1 MLFLFSDVD
10 ECQTP
15 GRCPYNCTNT
25 PGSYTCN
32 CPPCYD
38 PDGANCVLNK
48 CKINDICYQYNKVN
62 PDNQCQVLNL
72 QCSGSLTKFICSMY
86 VNVLRGSKL
95 ESKLRDK
102 PRGPGRSV
110 QSIML
115 QMKRSSSLGDLDL
128 TTGYKGR
135 NVRESYFM
143 AIYKG

>member
-1 MLFLFSDVD
+1 MWWLVSINEINIQSAVFIVSS
-10 ECQTP
+10 QYK
-15 GRCPYNCTNT
+15 R
-25 PGSYTCN
+25 YT
-32 CPPCYD
+32 
-38 PDGANCVLNK
+38 
-48 CKINDICYQYNKVN
+48 
-62 PDNQCQVLNL
+62 
-72 QCSGSLTKFICSMY
+72 MY

-110 QSIML
+110 ESIML